1 MQSIYDLNNKE
12 GSLDAATAST
22 PLIDNEEDQR
32 IELTIKEYQEFSSK
46 LQTECLSKHIPEIQK
61 LSESI
66 FNFKG
71 LKISSSSLEAH

>member
-46 LQTECLSKHIPEIQK
+46 L
-61 LSESI
+61 
-66 FNFKG
+66 
-71 LKISSSSLEAH
+71 